1 VSLRSICE
9 DQVELFDIFEHQEK
23 VRVSEKKIKFL
34 DKNQNNQYLG
44 LPSKDGGS
52 ETGSRV
58 GSKHHFFSTTNNNV
72 SPVPLLNSVSYEI
85 PIRNETPQFEAW
97 NDNDS
102 QDSDPPDAAET
113 SPAFGDTNPPI
124 NIAIASELQPEL
136 QAPMALITD
145 TGNTSDSLLQ
155 VKLEQPMSIHADDNF
170 QFDLGCDTDASG
182 TPKII
187 SQSIIEVTAR
197 SSIAS
202 Q

>member
-44 LPSKDGGS
+44 LPSKDGVS

-58 GSKHHFFSTTNNNV
+58 GSKHHSFSITNNNV
-72 SPVPLLNSVSYEI
+72 SPVPKLNSVSYEK

-102 QDSDPPDAAET
+102 HDSDLPDAAET
-113 SPAFGDTNPPI
+113 IPAVGDTKPPI
-124 NIAIASELQPEL
+124 NVVIASELQTEL

-145 TGNTSDSLLQ
+145 TGNTPDSLLQ
-155 VKLEQPMSIHADDNF
+155 VKLEQPMSIHADDNY

-187 SQSIIEVTAR
+187 SHNIIEVTAR
-197 SSIAS
+197 SNIAS